1 MAVLLGFARAGA
13 VVTRRA
19 ADAPL
24 LPARILAI
32 LWTAG
37 AALGAFLLVRRRS
50 GIALALVAVA
60 LLLAAREAN
69 VLHDVE
75 RAIALAM
82 KETGGDRAAT
92 AERLGI
98 SASTLARRIR
108 SAADSEG

>member
-19 ADAPL
+19 ADA
-24 LPARILAI
+24 LAI
-32 LWTAG
+32 V
-37 AALGAFLLVRRRS
+37 AAAVWRS
-50 GIALALVAVA
+50 SSPRPQPVFSPIPGDWAPDEGLAL
-60 LLLAAREAN
+60 
-69 VLHDVE
+69 D
-75 RAIALAM
+75 
-82 KETGGDRAAT
+82 GDRAAT